1 MRPGNSPQ
9 AIPID
14 HHEEAG
20 MTGNDETIGFDRLV
34 HLVDEEGLM
43 RLGLKLMERVAQAE
57 GRALW
62 H

>member
-1 MRPGNSPQ
+1 MRTEKSLLTVVV
-9 AIPID
+9 D
-14 HHEEAG
+14 HHDESAPMEDEEAI
-20 MTGNDETIGFDRLV
+20 DFDRLV
-34 HLVDEEGLM
+34 HLVEDDGLI